1 MEGKPKQAQ
10 EVQIKW
16 LYNFGNLEP
25 GMERIWTWIG
35 KQKETLIESLRYYTP
50 VATLIKSSSYF
61 VLASF
66 QFSLLLYSASYE
78 EYFLSLLSV
87 LRTAC

>member
-35 KQKETLIESLRYYTP
+35 KQKETLYRKFKVLHT
-50 VATLIKSSSYF
+50 SSH
-61 VLASF
+61 
-66 QFSLLLYSASYE
+66 
-78 EYFLSLLSV
+78 
-87 LRTAC
+87 